1 MQQIYLDNAS
11 TTFPKPPEVAEA
23 VYEYMTGVGS
33 NIGRGGYASA
43 YAAEEAVFNMRQ
55 LLCDFFGGED
65 AKNVVFTKNV
75 TEALNVIIRGLL
87 EKGEHVLVSAM
98 EHNAVMRPLQLLG
111 RELEAGEEAPADAIS
126 FSRIPCDSEG
136 NLELEALPRLVQQ
149 RTKAV
154 IMTHASNVCGTLLP
168 IDKVG
173 DFCKQRGLLFIVDS
187 AQSAGVFPIN
197 MQQLHIDAL
206 AFTGHKGLLGPQ
218 GIGGF
223 VLREHMVTKLTP
235 LIVGGTGS
243 LSHTEKTPR
252 FMPDKFEAGTLNL
265 PGIMELARIQTE
277 IGNSS
282 IPCRMS
288 YFVKPSVGTGI
299 FDFRLDFAARTHL
312 HVEVARETAV
322 AVHIDCFAGKHQYG
336 TIKTHIA
343 YVIQSKLLR
352 AGEKFLEC
360 RIAVF
365 VNIEFGQVA
374 CLTVEVIDIVAQL
387 RAHGRTVIEQ
397 MYVHS
402 RGVAHNVGVGEYLS
416 ALHSA
421 VLFRNLIFVYVIRVE
436 LNAPQL
442 PPVGNILGEINRL
455 DRSRNGRESHRETS
469 HA

>member
-265 PGIMELARIQTE
+265 PGIMGLAAGVSWLKERGLASIRAHELALTE
-277 IGNSS
+277 Q
-282 IPCRMS
+282 
-288 YFVKPSVGTGI
+288 
-299 FDFRLDFAARTHL
+299 LL
-312 HVEVARETAV
+312 
-322 AVHIDCFAGKHQYG
+322 AGLQG
-336 TIKTHIA
+336 LE
-343 YVIQSKLLR
+343 QQGLLR
-352 AGEKFLEC
+352 IVGRKDLKQRTSVVSIAGTQLD
-360 RIAVF
+360 IAM
-365 VNIEFGQVA
+365 
-374 CLTVEVIDIVAQL
+374 L
-387 RAHGRTVIEQ
+387 AHK
-397 MYVHS
+397 
-402 RGVAHNVGVGEYLS
+402 
-416 ALHSA
+416 
-421 VLFRNLIFVYVIRVE
+421 
-436 LNAPQL
+436 LNAEYGIATR
-442 PPVGNILGEINRL
+442 VGLHCAPNAHKTLGTYPTGTLRFSMGWHNNEEDIDAAL
-455 DRSRNGRESHRETS
+455 KALREVLGYGV
-469 HA
+469 

>member
-111 RELEAGEEAPADAIS
+111 KELEAGEEAPADAIS

-223 VLREHMVTKLTP
+223 VLREHMVTKLAP

-243 LSHTEKTPR
+243 LSHTESTPR

-265 PGIMELARIQTE
+265 PGIMGLAAGVRWLKERGLASIRAHELALTE
-277 IGNSS
+277 Q
-282 IPCRMS
+282 
-288 YFVKPSVGTGI
+288 
-299 FDFRLDFAARTHL
+299 LL
-312 HVEVARETAV
+312 
-322 AVHIDCFAGKHQYG
+322 AGLQG
-336 TIKTHIA
+336 LE
-343 YVIQSKLLR
+343 QQGLLR
-352 AGEKFLEC
+352 IVG
-360 RIAVF
+360 RRDIVQRTSVVSIAATKQDLAV
-365 VNIEFGQVA
+365 VA
-374 CLTVEVIDIVAQL
+374 HRLNEEYGIATRVGLHCAPNAHKTLQTYPTGTLRFSMGWHNNEEDIVAALKAL
-387 RAHGRTVIEQ
+387 REVLS
-397 MYVHS
+397 Y
-402 RGVAHNVGVGEYLS
+402 GV
-416 ALHSA
+416 
-421 VLFRNLIFVYVIRVE
+421 
-436 LNAPQL
+436 
-442 PPVGNILGEINRL
+442 
-455 DRSRNGRESHRETS
+455 
-469 HA
+469 

>member
-1 MQQIYLDNAS
+1 MKQIYMDNAS
-11 TTFPKPPEVAEA
+11 TSFPKPQEVAGA
-23 VYEYMTGVGS
+23 VYAYMTGVGS
-33 NIGRGGYASA
+33 NIGRGGYTSA
-43 YAAEEAVFNMRQ
+43 YAAEEAVFAARQ

-87 EKGEHVLVSAM
+87 QPGDHVLVSAM

-126 FSRIPCDSEG
+126 SSRIPCDSEG

-223 VLREHMVTKLTP
+223 VLREHMVKRLAP
-235 LIVGGTGS
+235 FIVGGTGS
-243 LSHTEKTPR
+243 LSHIESTPR

-265 PGIMELARIQTE
+265 PGIMGLAAGVRWLNQRGMASLRAHELALTE
-277 IGNSS
+277 QLL
-282 IPCRMS
+282 
-288 YFVKPSVGTGI
+288 TGL
-299 FDFRLDFAARTHL
+299 LDL
-312 HVEVARETAV
+312 EQQ
-322 AVHIDCFAGKHQYG
+322 G
-336 TIKTHIA
+336 
-343 YVIQSKLLR
+343 LLR
-352 AGEKFLEC
+352 IVG
-360 RIAVF
+360 RRDIVQRTSVVSIAATKQDLAV
-365 VNIEFGQVA
+365 VA
-374 CLTVEVIDIVAQL
+374 HRLNEEYGIATRVGLHCAPNAHKTLQTYPTGTLRFSMGWHNNEEDIVAALKAL
-387 RAHGRTVIEQ
+387 REVLG
-397 MYVHS
+397 Y
-402 RGVAHNVGVGEYLS
+402 GV
-416 ALHSA
+416 
-421 VLFRNLIFVYVIRVE
+421 
-436 LNAPQL
+436 
-442 PPVGNILGEINRL
+442 
-455 DRSRNGRESHRETS
+455 
-469 HA
+469 

>member
-75 TEALNVIIRGLL
+75 TEALNVIIRGML
-87 EKGEHVLVSAM
+87 EKGDHVLVSAM

-265 PGIMELARIQTE
+265 PGIMGLAAGVSWLKERGLASIRAHELALTE
-277 IGNSS
+277 Q
-282 IPCRMS
+282 
-288 YFVKPSVGTGI
+288 
-299 FDFRLDFAARTHL
+299 LL
-312 HVEVARETAV
+312 
-322 AVHIDCFAGKHQYG
+322 AGLQG
-336 TIKTHIA
+336 LE
-343 YVIQSKLLR
+343 QQGLLR
-352 AGEKFLEC
+352 IVGRKDLKQRTSVVSIAGTQLD
-360 RIAVF
+360 IAM
-365 VNIEFGQVA
+365 
-374 CLTVEVIDIVAQL
+374 L
-387 RAHGRTVIEQ
+387 AHK
-397 MYVHS
+397 
-402 RGVAHNVGVGEYLS
+402 
-416 ALHSA
+416 
-421 VLFRNLIFVYVIRVE
+421 
-436 LNAPQL
+436 LNAEYGIATR
-442 PPVGNILGEINRL
+442 VGLHCAPNAHKTLGTYPTGTLRFSMGWHNTEAEIATALNAFKEVLR
-455 DRSRNGRESHRETS
+455 DGV
-469 HA
+469 

>member
-111 RELEAGEEAPADAIS
+111 RELEAGEEAPAAVIS

-223 VLREHMVTKLTP
+223 VLREHMVTKLAP

-243 LSHTEKTPR
+243 ISHTEKTPR

-265 PGIMELARIQTE
+265 PGIMGLAAGVSWLKERGLASIRAHELALTE
-277 IGNSS
+277 Q
-282 IPCRMS
+282 
-288 YFVKPSVGTGI
+288 
-299 FDFRLDFAARTHL
+299 LL
-312 HVEVARETAV
+312 
-322 AVHIDCFAGKHQYG
+322 AGLQG
-336 TIKTHIA
+336 LE
-343 YVIQSKLLR
+343 QQGLLR
-352 AGEKFLEC
+352 IVG
-360 RIAVF
+360 RR
-365 VNIEFGQVA
+365 
-374 CLTVEVIDIVAQL
+374 DIVQ
-387 RAHGRTVIEQ
+387 RTSVVSIAATKQ
-397 MYVHS
+397 DLAV
-402 RGVAHNVGVGEYLS
+402 VAHRLNEEYGIATRVGLHCAPNAHKTLQTYPTGTLRFSMGWHNNEEDIGA
-416 ALHSA
+416 ALKA
-421 VLFRNLIFVYVIRVE
+421 LREVLGYGV
-436 LNAPQL
+436 
-442 PPVGNILGEINRL
+442 
-455 DRSRNGRESHRETS
+455 
-469 HA
+469 

>member
-223 VLREHMVTKLTP
+223 VLREHMVTKLAP

-265 PGIMELARIQTE
+265 PGIMGLA
-277 IGNSS
+277 
-282 IPCRMS
+282 
-288 YFVKPSVGTGI
+288 
-299 FDFRLDFAARTHL
+299 
-312 HVEVARETAV
+312 
-322 AVHIDCFAGKHQYG
+322 AGVRWLNQRG
-336 TIKTHIA
+336 MA
-343 YVIQSKLLR
+343 S
-352 AGEKFLEC
+352 
-360 RIAVF
+360 
-365 VNIEFGQVA
+365 
-374 CLTVEVIDIVAQL
+374 L
-387 RAHGRTVIEQ
+387 RAHELALTEQLLTGLLDLEQQGLLRIVGRRDIVQRTSVVSIAATKQ
-397 MYVHS
+397 DLAV
-402 RGVAHNVGVGEYLS
+402 VAHRLNEEYGIATRVGLHCAPNAHKTLQTYPTGTLRFSMGWHNNEEDIGT
-416 ALHSA
+416 ALKA
-421 VLFRNLIFVYVIRVE
+421 LREVLGYGV
-436 LNAPQL
+436 
-442 PPVGNILGEINRL
+442 
-455 DRSRNGRESHRETS
+455 
-469 HA
+469 

>member
-11 TTFPKPPEVAEA
+11 TTFPKPREVAEA

-33 NIGRGGYASA
+33 NIGRGGYTSA
-43 YAAEEAVFNMRQ
+43 YAAEEAVFNTRQ

-75 TEALNVIIRGLL
+75 TEALNVIIHGLL
-87 EKGEHVLVSAM
+87 DKGDHVLVSAM

-136 NLELEALPRLVQQ
+136 NLELVALPRLVQQ

-223 VLREHMVTKLTP
+223 VLREHMGTKLAP

-265 PGIMELARIQTE
+265 PGIMGLAAGVSWLKERGLASIRAHELALTEQLLAGLQGLEQQGLLRIVGRKDLKQRTSVVSIAGTQLDIAMLAHKLNAEYGIATRVGLHCAPNAHKTLGTYPTGTLRFSMGWHNTETE
-277 IGNSS
+277 I
-282 IPCRMS
+282 
-288 YFVKPSVGTGI
+288 
-299 FDFRLDFAARTHL
+299 A
-312 HVEVARETAV
+312 TA
-322 AVHIDCFAGKHQYG
+322 
-336 TIKTHIA
+336 
-343 YVIQSKLLR
+343 
-352 AGEKFLEC
+352 
-360 RIAVF
+360 
-365 VNIEFGQVA
+365 
-374 CLTVEVIDIVAQL
+374 
-387 RAHGRTVIEQ
+387 
-397 MYVHS
+397 
-402 RGVAHNVGVGEYLS
+402 
-416 ALHSA
+416 
-421 VLFRNLIFVYVIRVE
+421 
-436 LNAPQL
+436 LNAL
-442 PPVGNILGEINRL
+442 KEVLRDGV
-455 DRSRNGRESHRETS
+455 
-469 HA
+469 

>member
-197 MQQLHIDAL
+197 MQQL
-206 AFTGHKGLLGPQ
+206 Q
-218 GIGGF
+218 IGRASC
-223 VLREHMVTKLTP
+223 RE
-235 LIVGGTGS
+235 
-243 LSHTEKTPR
+243 R
-252 FMPDKFEAGTLNL
+252 
-265 PGIMELARIQTE
+265 
-277 IGNSS
+277 
-282 IPCRMS
+282 
-288 YFVKPSVGTGI
+288 
-299 FDFRLDFAARTHL
+299 
-312 HVEVARETAV
+312 
-322 AVHIDCFAGKHQYG
+322 
-336 TIKTHIA
+336 
-343 YVIQSKLLR
+343 
-352 AGEKFLEC
+352 
-360 RIAVF
+360 VF
-365 VNIEFGQVA
+365 
-374 CLTVEVIDIVAQL
+374 
-387 RAHGRTVIEQ
+387 
-397 MYVHS
+397 
-402 RGVAHNVGVGEYLS
+402 
-416 ALHSA
+416 
-421 VLFRNLIFVYVIRVE
+421 
-436 LNAPQL
+436 
-442 PPVGNILGEINRL
+442 
-455 DRSRNGRESHRETS
+455 
-469 HA
+469 

>member
-1 MQQIYLDNAS
+1 MKQIYLDNAS
-11 TTFPKPPEVAEA
+11 TTFPKPREVADA
-23 VYEYMTGVGS
+23 VYQYMTGVGS

-265 PGIMELARIQTE
+265 PGIMGLAAGVSWLKERGLASIRAHELALTE
-277 IGNSS
+277 Q
-282 IPCRMS
+282 
-288 YFVKPSVGTGI
+288 
-299 FDFRLDFAARTHL
+299 LL
-312 HVEVARETAV
+312 
-322 AVHIDCFAGKHQYG
+322 AGLQG
-336 TIKTHIA
+336 LE
-343 YVIQSKLLR
+343 QQGLLR
-352 AGEKFLEC
+352 IFGRKDLKQRTSVVSIAGTQLD
-360 RIAVF
+360 IAMLAHKL
-365 VNIEFGQVA
+365 N
-374 CLTVEVIDIVAQL
+374 VEYGIATRVGLHCAPNAHKTLGTYPTGTLRFSMGWHNNEEDIVAALKAL
-387 RAHGRTVIEQ
+387 REVLG
-397 MYVHS
+397 Y
-402 RGVAHNVGVGEYLS
+402 GV
-416 ALHSA
+416 
-421 VLFRNLIFVYVIRVE
+421 
-436 LNAPQL
+436 
-442 PPVGNILGEINRL
+442 
-455 DRSRNGRESHRETS
+455 
-469 HA
+469 

>member
-1 MQQIYLDNAS
+1 MKQIYLDNAS
-11 TTFPKPPEVAEA
+11 TTFPKPREVADA
-23 VYEYMTGVGS
+23 VYQYMTGVGS
-33 NIGRGGYASA
+33 NIGRGGYTSA
-43 YAAEEAVFNMRQ
+43 YAAEEAVFAARQ

-87 EKGEHVLVSAM
+87 QPGDHVLVSAM

-111 RELEAGEEAPADAIS
+111 KELEAGEEAPADAIS

-173 DFCKQRGLLFIVDS
+173 DFCKQRVLLFVVDS

-223 VLREHMVTKLTP
+223 VLREHMVTKLAP

-265 PGIMELARIQTE
+265 PGIMGLAAGVSWLKERGLASIRAHELALTE
-277 IGNSS
+277 Q
-282 IPCRMS
+282 
-288 YFVKPSVGTGI
+288 
-299 FDFRLDFAARTHL
+299 LL
-312 HVEVARETAV
+312 
-322 AVHIDCFAGKHQYG
+322 AGLQG
-336 TIKTHIA
+336 LE
-343 YVIQSKLLR
+343 QQGLLR
-352 AGEKFLEC
+352 IFGRKDLKQRTSVVSIAGTQLD
-360 RIAVF
+360 IAMLAHKL
-365 VNIEFGQVA
+365 N
-374 CLTVEVIDIVAQL
+374 VEYGIATRVGLHCAPNAHKTLGTYPTGTL
-387 RAHGRTVIEQ
+387 RFSMGW
-397 MYVHS
+397 
-402 RGVAHNVGVGEYLS
+402 HNKE
-416 ALHSA
+416 AEIA
-421 VLFRNLIFVYVIRVE
+421 TA
-436 LNAPQL
+436 LNAL
-442 PPVGNILGEINRL
+442 KEVLRDGV
-455 DRSRNGRESHRETS
+455 
-469 HA
+469 

>member
-1 MQQIYLDNAS
+1 MKQIYLDNAS
-11 TTFPKPPEVAEA
+11 TTFPKPRDVADA
-23 VYEYMTGVGS
+23 VYQYMTGVGS
-33 NIGRGGYASA
+33 NIGRGGYTSA
-43 YAAEEAVFNMRQ
+43 YAAEEAVFVARQ

-87 EKGEHVLVSAM
+87 QPGDHVLVSAM
-98 EHNAVMRPLQLLG
+98 EHNAVMRPLQLIG
-111 RELEAGEEAPADAIS
+111 RELEPGEQAPADAIS

-223 VLREHMVTKLTP
+223 VLREHMVTKLAP

-243 LSHTEKTPR
+243 LSHTESTPR

-265 PGIMELARIQTE
+265 PGIMGLA
-277 IGNSS
+277 
-282 IPCRMS
+282 
-288 YFVKPSVGTGI
+288 
-299 FDFRLDFAARTHL
+299 
-312 HVEVARETAV
+312 
-322 AVHIDCFAGKHQYG
+322 AGVRWLNQRG
-336 TIKTHIA
+336 MA
-343 YVIQSKLLR
+343 S
-352 AGEKFLEC
+352 
-360 RIAVF
+360 
-365 VNIEFGQVA
+365 
-374 CLTVEVIDIVAQL
+374 L
-387 RAHGRTVIEQ
+387 RAHELALTEQLLTGLLDLEQQGLLRIVGRRDIVQRTSVVSIAATKQ
-397 MYVHS
+397 DLAV
-402 RGVAHNVGVGEYLS
+402 VAHRLNEEYGIATRVGLHCAPNAHKTLQTYPTGTLRFSMSWHNNEEDIGT
-416 ALHSA
+416 ALKA
-421 VLFRNLIFVYVIRVE
+421 LREVLGYGV
-436 LNAPQL
+436 
-442 PPVGNILGEINRL
+442 
-455 DRSRNGRESHRETS
+455 
-469 HA
+469 

>member
-1 MQQIYLDNAS
+1 MKQIYLDNAS
-11 TTFPKPPEVAEA
+11 TTFPKPREVADA
-23 VYEYMTGVGS
+23 VYQYMTGVGS
-33 NIGRGGYASA
+33 NIGRGGYTSA
-43 YAAEEAVFNMRQ
+43 YAAEEAVFAARQ

-87 EKGEHVLVSAM
+87 QPGDHVLVSAM

-111 RELEAGEEAPADAIS
+111 KELETGEEAPADAIS

-223 VLREHMVTKLTP
+223 VLREHMVKRLAP
-235 LIVGGTGS
+235 FIVGGTGS
-243 LSHTEKTPR
+243 LSHTESTPR

-265 PGIMELARIQTE
+265 PGIMGLA
-277 IGNSS
+277 
-282 IPCRMS
+282 
-288 YFVKPSVGTGI
+288 
-299 FDFRLDFAARTHL
+299 
-312 HVEVARETAV
+312 
-322 AVHIDCFAGKHQYG
+322 AGVRWLNQRG
-336 TIKTHIA
+336 MA
-343 YVIQSKLLR
+343 S
-352 AGEKFLEC
+352 
-360 RIAVF
+360 
-365 VNIEFGQVA
+365 
-374 CLTVEVIDIVAQL
+374 L
-387 RAHGRTVIEQ
+387 RAHELALTEQLLTGLLDLEQQGLLRIVGRRDIVQRTSVVSIAATKQ
-397 MYVHS
+397 DLAV
-402 RGVAHNVGVGEYLS
+402 VAHRLNEEYGIATRVG
-416 ALHSA
+416 LHCAPNAHKTLQTYPTGTLRFSMGWHNTEA
-421 VLFRNLIFVYVIRVE
+421 EIATA
-436 LNAPQL
+436 LNAL
-442 PPVGNILGEINRL
+442 KEVLRDGV
-455 DRSRNGRESHRETS
+455 
-469 HA
+469 